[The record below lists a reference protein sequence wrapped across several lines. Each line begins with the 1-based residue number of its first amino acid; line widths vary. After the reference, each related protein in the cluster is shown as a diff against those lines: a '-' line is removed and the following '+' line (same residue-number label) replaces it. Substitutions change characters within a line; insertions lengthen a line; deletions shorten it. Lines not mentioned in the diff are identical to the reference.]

1 MARLANSSVNLVIKY
16 LLFFIN
22 FIVFLVSGAVA
33 GLMIWILVEKE
44 KTVSSIYDF
53 FLDGACI
60 FLLVSLIAF
69 VVSFLGWIGAFR
81 ENICC
86 LKGYHW
92 TMTILFFVQ
101 IVIVILIFVVVFVP
115 EARNQLGI
123 YPEDSLRV
131 AIEKYRDDPDMQNL
145 IDNFQLTFKCCGI
158 SNDES
163 GYKDWTNNMY
173 FNCSDAIPD
182 SMKGKFEFCSVP
194 FSCCI
199 DKDSGIKNLE
209 CGKRMQ
215 SADPLTR
222 TAAIHTDGCLK
233 AITDFMNNNVIV
245 VGGVLMGVFIPQM
258 VMSWLSRK
266 LITQIYKQMAK
277 WNQTQYRPR

>member
-1 MARLANSSVNLVIKY
+1 MARLANSS
-16 LLFFIN
+16 
-22 FIVFLVSGAVA
+22 LVSGAVA

-145 IDNFQLTFKCCGI
+145 IDNFQLT
-158 SNDES
+158 
-163 GYKDWTNNMY
+163 
-173 FNCSDAIPD
+173 
-182 SMKGKFEFCSVP
+182 
-194 FSCCI
+194 
-199 DKDSGIKNLE
+199 
-209 CGKRMQ
+209 
-215 SADPLTR
+215 DPLTR

-245 VGGVLMGVFIPQM
+245 VGGVLMGVFIPQ
-258 VMSWLSRK
+258 V
-266 LITQIYKQMAK
+266 
-277 WNQTQYRPR
+277 